1 MYYSEL
7 SVSQKD
13 FSILNYHFPSSD
25 KAETSVFKSDR
36 LRLHSSNVFQTKLAD
51 GWNKKV
57 NSFELFQQSVSGWEL
72 PVTIFFIIIMLL
84 QSSACSFYTPASLFL
99 SWGPVECFGYYYFF
113 LLVAS
118 FKDLSKW

>member
-84 QSSACSFYTPASLFL
+84 QSSACSFYTPA
-99 SWGPVECFGYYYFF
+99 
-113 LLVAS
+113 
-118 FKDLSKW
+118 